1 MAAPIS
7 PQSVS
12 SPDVEALLGVERST
26 RGKRWLLR
34 EAEERAVLSLMQ
46 QHGLSEPVARALTAR
61 GVTTEATPGFLAP
74 RLREQLPDPSSLTDM
89 DGAVDRVLQAIRAG
103 EGIAIFG
110 DYDVDGATSAA
121 LLLRFLTV
129 LGVSPRLYV
138 PDRQREGYG
147 PNAEALKLLR
157 EEGASLVITVD
168 CGVSAHDALEQAR
181 AVGLD
186 SIVLDHHAAE
196 ARLPP
201 AVAVVNPNRWD
212 DDSGLGQLAAV
223 GVTYLFLVA
232 LNRALRS
239 NGWYEQQGHDA
250 PDLLGLLDL
259 VALGTVCD
267 VVPLTGLNR
276 AFVAQGLKVLAGR
289 RNEGL
294 RALCDVAGVAERP
307 GGYHLG
313 FLLGPRVNA
322 GGRIG
327 ESHLGATLL
336 SEGDPAQCRALAER
350 LDRYNQERRAIEAEV
365 LVAAD
370 AISQNAGAPRDL
382 VFAVGQD
389 WHPGVIGIVAGRLK
403 ERYDLPTV
411 VVTQDANGL
420 GKGSGRSVPGVDL
433 GAAVIAARQAGLL
446 VNGGG
451 HAMAAGLTVEADKVT
466 ALESFLRARIAA
478 RLKEIAYRPALSID
492 ACLSLAAAQGSLVE
506 ALDRIAPFG
515 AGNPEP
521 RFAFAQVKTMSADI
535 VGSNHVRAIF
545 GDESGARLRA
555 IAFRALETPLGERLL
570 ARSGRPLHVAGRL
583 RADAWRGGDAV
594 QLQVDDVAES
604 GQP

>member
-61 GVTTEATPGFLAP
+61 GVTIDAVPGFLAP

-121 LLLRFLTV
+121 LLLRFLAA

-168 CGVSAHDALEQAR
+168 CGVSAHDALEEAQ

-239 NGWYEQQGHDA
+239 SGWYEQQGHDA

-365 LVAAD
+365 LAAAD
-370 AISQNAGAPRDL
+370 ATSQDAGAPRDL

-403 ERYDLPTV
+403 ERYDLPTI

-521 RFAFAQVKTMSADI
+521 RFAFAQVKTISADI

>member
-1 MAAPIS
+1 MA
-7 PQSVS
+7 
-12 SPDVEALLGVERST
+12 EAETDSLLGVERSA

-34 EAEERAVLSLMQ
+34 EADERAVLSLMQ
-46 QHGLSEPVARALTAR
+46 QHGLSEPVARALTVR
-61 GVTTEATPGFLAP
+61 GVSSEAVPGFLEP

-89 DGAVDRVLQAIRAG
+89 DGAVARVVGAIEAG
-103 EGIAIFG
+103 ERIAIFG

-121 LLLRFLTV
+121 LLLRFLEA
-129 LGVSPRLYV
+129 LGVSARLYV
-138 PDRQREGYG
+138 PDRQKEGYG

-157 EEGASLVITVD
+157 GEGANLVITVD
-168 CGVSAHDALEQAR
+168 CGVSAHEALEEAQS
-181 AVGLD
+181 VGLD

-212 DDSGLGQLAAV
+212 DESGLGQLAAV

-232 LNRALRS
+232 LNRALRKA
-239 NGWYEQQGHDA
+239 GWYESQGRAA

-327 ESHLGATLL
+327 ESHLGAELL
-336 SEGDPAQCRALAER
+336 SAADPARCRALAER
-350 LDRYNQERRAIEAEV
+350 LDGYNQERRAIEAEV
-365 LVAAD
+365 LEAAD
-370 AISQNAGAPRDL
+370 AAYQESGAPRDL
-382 VFAVGQD
+382 IFVVGQG

-403 ERYDLPTV
+403 ERYDLPAI
-411 VVTQDANGL
+411 VVTQDADGL

-451 HAMAAGLTVEADKVT
+451 HAMAAGLTVSGDKL
-466 ALESFLRARIAA
+466 AELEQVLRARIGA
-478 RLKEIAYRPALSID
+478 RLAEIAYRPALSID
-492 ACLSLAAAQGSLVE
+492 ACLSLAAAQGNLVQ
-506 ALDRIAPFG
+506 ALESVAPFG

-521 RFAFAQVKTMSADI
+521 RFAFAQVKTFSADI
-535 VGSNHVRAIF
+535 VGTQHVRAVF
-545 GDESGARLRA
+545 GDDSGARLRA

-594 QLQVDDVAES
+594 QLQIDDVADCGLS
-604 GQP
+604 

>member
-1 MAAPIS
+1 MAAQSS
-7 PQSVS
+7 PQSAAV
-12 SPDVEALLGVERST
+12 PDTETLLGVERSA

-61 GVTTEATPGFLAP
+61 GIGSQAVPGFLEP
-74 RLREQLPDPSSLTDM
+74 RLREQLPDPSRLTDM
-89 DGAVDRVLQAIRAG
+89 DAAVARVLEAIQGG
-103 EGIAIFG
+103 EAIAIFG

-121 LLLRFLTV
+121 LLLRFLAG
-129 LGVSPRLYV
+129 LGISARLYV

-147 PNAEALKLLR
+147 PNPDALKLLR

-168 CGVSAHDALEQAR
+168 CGVSAHAALEEAQ

-212 DDSGLGQLAAV
+212 DDSGLGHLAAV

-239 NGWYEQQGHDA
+239 AGWYEAQGREA

-276 AFVAQGLKVLAGR
+276 AFVAQGLKVLGGR

-294 RALCDVAGVAERP
+294 RALCDVAGVTERP

-327 ESHLGATLL
+327 ESHLGAALL
-336 SEGDPAQCRALAER
+336 SEGDPARCRALAER
-350 LDRYNQERRAIEAEV
+350 LDGYNEERRAIEAEV
-365 LVAAD
+365 LLAAD
-370 AISQNAGAPRDL
+370 AAYQEAGAPRDL
-382 VFAVGQD
+382 IFAVGQD

-403 ERYDLPTV
+403 ERYDLPAI
-411 VVTQDANGL
+411 VVTQDAGGQ

-451 HAMAAGLTVEADKVT
+451 HAMAAGLTVSGENIT
-466 ALESFLRARIAA
+466 ALESFLRARVGA
-478 RLKEIAYRPALSID
+478 RLEEIAYRPALSID
-492 ACLSLAAAQGSLVE
+492 ACLSLAAAEGGLVQ
-506 ALDRIAPFG
+506 ALESIAPFG

-521 RFAFAQVKTMSADI
+521 RFAFAQVKTISADI
-535 VGSNHVRAIF
+535 VGTNHVRVLF
-545 GDESGARLRA
+545 GDQSGARLRA

-583 RADAWRGGDAV
+583 RADTWRGGDAV
-594 QLQVDDVAES
+594 QLQVDDVADS
-604 GQP
+604 GQV

>member
-12 SPDVEALLGVERST
+12 APEVEALLGVERST

-61 GVTTEATPGFLAP
+61 GVTTDAVPGFLAP
-74 RLREQLPDPSSLTDM
+74 RLREQLPDPSSLADM
-89 DGAVDRVLQAIRAG
+89 DGAVDRVLKAIQAG
-103 EGIAIFG
+103 ERIAIFG

-121 LLLRFLTV
+121 LLLRFLTA

-147 PNAEALKLLR
+147 PNAEALRLLR
-157 EEGASLVITVD
+157 EEGAGLVITVD
-168 CGVSAHDALEQAR
+168 CGVSAHDALEEAR

-239 NGWYEQQGHDA
+239 SGWYEQQGHDA

-294 RALCDVAGVAERP
+294 RALCDVSSVAERP

-336 SEGDPAQCRALAER
+336 SESDPTRCRALAEQ
-350 LDRYNQERRAIEAEV
+350 LDGYNQERRAIEAEV
-365 LVAAD
+365 LLAAE
-370 AISQNAGAPRDL
+370 AIAQQAGAPRDL
-382 VFAVGQD
+382 IFAVGQD

-403 ERYDLPTV
+403 ERYDLPAIV
-411 VVTQDANGL
+411 ITQDADGL

-451 HAMAAGLTVEADKVT
+451 HAMAAGLTVEADKID

-478 RLKEIAYRPALSID
+478 RLAEIAYRPALSID

-521 RFAFAQVKTMSADI
+521 RFAFAQVKTISADI

-570 ARSGRPLHVAGRL
+570 ARSGRPLHVVGRL

-604 GQP
+604 GQS

>member
-61 GVTTEATPGFLAP
+61 GVTIDAVPGFLAP

-121 LLLRFLTV
+121 LLLRFLAA

-168 CGVSAHDALEQAR
+168 CGVSAHDALEEAQ

-239 NGWYEQQGHDA
+239 SGWYEQQGHDA

-365 LVAAD
+365 LAVAD
-370 AISQNAGAPRDL
+370 ATSQDAGAPRDL

-403 ERYDLPTV
+403 ERYDLPTI

-521 RFAFAQVKTMSADI
+521 RFAFAQVKTISADI